1 MTKYKV
7 SAYLTDREV
16 KLLDSLAM
24 QWECS
29 KSQAIIKAIKSLT
42 NSDDN
47 PIPTP
52 KPIPTPSVTVGLS
65 KEDVELLIEQ
75 KIELL
80 VKSRLDS
87 LEVKGEEIKKK

>member
-52 KPIPTPSVTVGLS
+52 KPIPIPSVTVGLS
-65 KEDVELLIEQ
+65 KEDVELLIDER
-75 KIELL
+75 IELL
-80 VKSRLDS
+80 VNSRI
-87 LEVKGEEIKKK
+87 EKMEKK